1 VSGGSGGSGDKV
13 GVAGSVGIYREFIV

>member
-1 VSGGSGGSGDKV
+1 VSGGSGGGGDKV